1 MSLSV
6 EVHATSLV
14 DPRARV
20 APGVAIGPFCW
31 IGPEVTLEEGVV
43 LESHVRV
50 EGRTTLRRRVRVHAG
65 AVLGGPPQ
73 DLKFRSGTVSYLEI
87 GEDTTIRECVTANVA
102 TDHGSTTHIGA
113 RCLLMAY
120 SHVGHNTVVGDEV
133 VIANGAQLAGH
144 VEVQDYAI
152 IGGLVPIHQFCRVGR
167 YSFVGGGCRIGKDVP
182 PFLRAA
188 GEPLRPSS
196 LNSIGLT
203 RRGFSEEVVA
213 ALKRAFRIL
222 YRQDLLTEEALRR
235 IRAEVPDLP
244 EVREFANFVES
255 SARGIIR

>member
-1 MSLSV
+1 MSVSV
-6 EVHATSLV
+6 EVHVTSLV

-20 APGVAIGPFCW
+20 APGVSIGPFCW
-31 IGPEVTLEEGVV
+31 IGPDVTLEEGVV

-50 EGRTTLRRRVRVHAG
+50 EGRTTLRRGVRVHAG

-73 DLKFRSGTVSYLEI
+73 DLKFRPGTVSYLEI
-87 GEDTTIRECVTANVA
+87 GESTTIRECVTANVG
-102 TDHGSTTHIGA
+102 TDPESTTRIGA

-133 VIANGAQLAGH
+133 VIANSAQLAGH

-152 IGGLVPIHQFCRVGR
+152 IGGLVPIHQFCRIGR

-203 RRGFSEEVVA
+203 RRGFPEEVVS

-222 YRQDLLTEEALRR
+222 YRQDLLTEEALHR
-235 IRAEVPDLP
+235 IRADVPDLP
-244 EVREFANFVES
+244 EVREFVTFVES

>member
-1 MSLSV
+1 
-6 EVHATSLV
+6 
-14 DPRARV
+14 
-20 APGVAIGPFCW
+20 
-31 IGPEVTLEEGVV
+31 
-43 LESHVRV
+43 
-50 EGRTTLRRRVRVHAG
+50 VRVHAG

-73 DLKFRSGTVSYLEI
+73 DLKFHPGTVSYLEI
-87 GEDTTIRECVTANVA
+87 GEGTTIRECVTANVG
-102 TDHGSTTHIGA
+102 TDPESTTRIGA

-120 SHVGHNTVVGDEV
+120 SHVGHNTVVGDDV

-203 RRGFSEEVVA
+203 RRGFSDEVVA

-222 YRQDLLTEEALRR
+222 YRQDLLTEEALQR

-255 SARGIIR
+255 SARGVIR